1 MQTETGKIATQN
13 PSNKKA
19 GRYSLHNTFNERER
33 KLHNL
38 RTATAGFVQ
47 QRFHFLPVGQNE
59 TLVIKYGAF

>member
-1 MQTETGKIATQN
+1 MQTETGKIVTQN
-13 PSNKKA
+13 PPTKKQVVTA
-19 GRYSLHNTFNERER
+19 CIIPNERER